1 MGLVDGADTA
11 LSSLAIR
18 HEGLPLHGHINTD
31 TVLATTKFGR
41 PLTPVPRVIR
51 LNAPC
56 PRNPA
61 LPTLSSPDATCQP
74 ARAGAAIRLYCAQ

>member
-31 TVLATTKFGR
+31 TVLATTKLDRPSHLPSGCGR
-41 PLTPVPRVIR
+41 CRKGAQSERFQLRR
-51 LNAPC
+51 L
-56 PRNPA
+56 RS
-61 LPTLSSPDATCQP
+61 THMTGKG
-74 ARAGAAIRLYCAQ
+74 RRRR